1 MSHIVIIGNG
11 IAGIT
16 TARHVRKRS
25 NHDIT
30 VISAETD
37 HHFSRPALMYIY
49 MGHMKY
55 EHTKPY
61 EDGFWEKNRINLVRG
76 FVETIDTDQ
85 KALSLRGGRLLNYD
99 KLVIATGSKS
109 NKFGWKG
116 QDLKG
121 VQGLYSIQD
130 LELMEANTKGLEH
143 GKGSAVVVG
152 GGLIG
157 IEVAEMLHS
166 RHIPVTMLV
175 REPFYWSNILPEEE
189 AKLIGRHIRAQGIDL
204 RLSTEL
210 QEITPDEN
218 GRAKSVITKSGEE
231 LPAAFVALTAGVS
244 PNIDIVKASKVQTK
258 RGVLVNEYLET
269 NIPDVYAAGDC
280 AEHQFA
286 DTDGQMKTKVEQL
299 WYTGRMQGEALAQ
312 TLCGKRTR
320 YQRGIWF
327 NSAKFFDIEYQTY
340 GFVANAPRDGETHFY
355 WENTTGDKCMRIVYR
370 NDTRAVTGMN
380 VFGIR
385 QRQAVWQRWIA
396 DERPID
402 EVIEHLG
409 EANFDPEFFKEY
421 ETEIVERFNSTNP
434 PKRLQLKRRRGLF
447 SVLQFRS
454 HSANA

>member
-37 HHFSRPALMYIY
+37 HHFSRTALMYIY
-49 MGHMKY
+49 MGHMNY

-76 FVETIDTDQ
+76 FVKTIDTDQ
-85 KALSLRGGRLLNYD
+85 KALSLQGGRVLNYD

-130 LELMEANTKGLEH
+130 LELMEANTQGLEH
-143 GKGSAVVVG
+143 GKGNAVVAG

-166 RHIPVTMLV
+166 RHIPVTLLV
-175 REPFYWSNILPEEE
+175 REPFYWSNILPKEE
-189 AKLIGRHIRAQGIDL
+189 AELIGRHIRAQGIDL

-280 AEHQFA
+280 AELQFA
-286 DTDGQMKTKVEQL
+286 DVDGQMKTKVEQL
-299 WYTGRMQGEALAQ
+299 WYTGRMHGEALAK
-312 TLCGKRTR
+312 TLCGKRTK
-320 YQRGIWF
+320 YERGIWF

-340 GFVANAPRDGETHFY
+340 GFVANVPREGETHFY

-380 VFGIR
+380 AFGIR

-396 DERPID
+396 DELPID
-402 EVIEHLG
+402 EVTEHLG

-454 HSANA
+454 RSANA